1 MHEAPCP
8 VIDIVLHIIRE
19 DQRSRG
25 MVGFA
30 GLMGVKECLL
40 S

>member
-19 DQRSRG
+19 DQRPRG
-25 MVGFA
+25 MVGFV